1 MIINIFQNNFY
12 FYKKLLFC
20 NEKEPILSGKIG
32 TLY

>member
-1 MIINIFQNNFY
+1 MIINIFY